1 MASLER
7 LTHIK
12 MIRRLKNLK
21 YPHYSTSQTVKAMEK
36 VCEKL
41 IHGAREEHLAVKD
54 PIRMPIKC
62 FALLR
67 VKHRVEK
74 VLRLGT
80 ISGCCCCPLASL
92 LLFPLLLP
100 PAAPTSPATTLL
112 LFV

>member
-80 ISGCCCCPLASL
+80 ISGCCC
-92 LLFPLLLP
+92 
-100 PAAPTSPATTLL
+100 
-112 LFV
+112 